1 MILVAKYGLNIQMNL
16 KGAKD
21 RPSLSEIWENAE
33 AQMLGKPKVHEKYS
47 LQSLTSGL
55 RQAIMG

>member
-1 MILVAKYGLNIQMNL
+1 MNL

-21 RPSLSEIWENAE
+21 RPALSEVWDNAE
-33 AQMLGKPKVHEKYS
+33 AQMLGKSKVHEKYT
-47 LQSLTSGL
+47 LQSFTTGI

>member
-1 MILVAKYGLNIQMNL
+1 MNL

-47 LQSLTSGL
+47 LQGFTTGI

>member
-1 MILVAKYGLNIQMNL
+1 MNL
-16 KGAKD
+16 QGAKD
-21 RPSLSEIWENAE
+21 RPALIEVWENAE

-47 LQSLTSGL
+47 LQSFTAGI